1 MNILAVDTSGPV
13 AGIAILKDG
22 CVTFEETVVNKLTHS
37 ANLMPM
43 IDAALTRTG
52 MTLRDMHRLAV
63 VVGPGS
69 FTGVRIGVS
78 TVKGLSHGSGIPC
91 VAIDALQAMA
101 AGVPYF
107 DGIVCPIQ
115 DARAGQVYGAAFTA
129 GEVPTRLLA
138 DAPLKLEDYVEQVK
152 SLGARL
158 CFLGDGMPVHR
169 ARLAELLG
177 NQAIFA
183 SPNVSYL
190 RPASVALLAAQPD
203 AQELDYL
210 TLMPLYLRAPQAER
224 NRALQ
229 EAMKHV

>member
-52 MTLRDMHRLAV
+52 MTLKDMHRLAV

-129 GEVPTRLLA
+129 GEVPTRLLE
-138 DAPLKLEDYVEQVK
+138 DTPLKLEDYVAQVK
-152 SLGARL
+152 SLGERL

-177 NQAIFA
+177 DQAIFA
-183 SPNVSYL
+183 SANVSYL

-224 NRALQ
+224 ERAAR
-229 EAMKHV
+229 EAAKHE

>member
-43 IDAALTRTG
+43 IDAALSRTG
-52 MTLRDMHRLAV
+52 MTLKDMHRLAV

-91 VAIDALQAMA
+91 VAVDALQAMA

-129 GEVPTRLLA
+129 GEVPTRALRGCSSEA
-138 DAPLKLEDYVEQVK
+138 
-152 SLGARL
+152 GGL
-158 CFLGDGMPVHR
+158 CCTGEVFR
-169 ARLAELLG
+169 
-177 NQAIFA
+177 
-183 SPNVSYL
+183 S
-190 RPASVALLAAQPD
+190 ALLLPWGRDACASRPIGRTARRSSDIRIGECQLSAPCIGGAAGCT
-203 AQELDYL
+203 AGC
-210 TLMPLYLRAPQAER
+210 AGA
-224 NRALQ
+224 
-229 EAMKHV
+229 

>member
-52 MTLRDMHRLAV
+52 MTLKDMHRLAV

-91 VAIDALQAMA
+91 VAVDALQAMA

-129 GEVPTRLLA
+129 GEVPTRLLE
-138 DAPLKLEDYVEQVK
+138 DAPLKLEDYVVQVK
-152 SLGARL
+152 SLGVRF

-177 NQAIFA
+177 DQAIFA
-183 SPNVSYL
+183 SANVSYL
-190 RPASVALLAAQPD
+190 RPASVALLAPQPD

>member
-52 MTLRDMHRLAV
+52 MTLKDMHRLAV

-129 GEVPTRLLA
+129 GEVPTRLLE
-138 DAPLKLEDYVEQVK
+138 DTPLKLEDYVAQVK
-152 SLGARL
+152 SLGERL

-177 NQAIFA
+177 DQAIFA
-183 SPNVSYL
+183 SANVSYL

>member
-52 MTLRDMHRLAV
+52 MTLRDIHRLAV

-91 VAIDALQAMA
+91 VAVDALQAMA

-129 GEVPTRLLA
+129 GEVPTRLLE
-138 DAPLKLEDYVEQVK
+138 DAPLKLEDYVAQVK
-152 SLGARL
+152 SLGVRF

-177 NQAIFA
+177 DQAIFA
-183 SPNVSYL
+183 SANVSYL

>member
-52 MTLRDMHRLAV
+52 MTLKDMHRLAV

-91 VAIDALQAMA
+91 VAVDALQAMA

-129 GEVPTRLLA
+129 GEVPTRLLE
-138 DAPLKLEDYVEQVK
+138 DAPLKLEDHVAQVK
-152 SLGARL
+152 SLGERF

-177 NQAIFA
+177 DQAIFA
-183 SPNVSYL
+183 SANVSYL